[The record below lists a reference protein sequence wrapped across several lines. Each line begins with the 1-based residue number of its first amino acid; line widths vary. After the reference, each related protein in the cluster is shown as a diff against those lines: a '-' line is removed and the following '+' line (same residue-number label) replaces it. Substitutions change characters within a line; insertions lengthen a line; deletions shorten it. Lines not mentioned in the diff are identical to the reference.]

1 MEKYRQIYNDILER
15 LRNGEFDHDNKL
27 LPSDQQLVMKYKT
40 SRETVRKAMKL
51 LADEGY
57 VQRLR
62 GKGTIAIERRQFL
75 FPVAEIKSYQ
85 ELVDEAHLKSKTT
98 VLSISQSAVPEWLGP
113 VNDTLTWR
121 VVRLREVEN
130 EPDVI
135 DYDYILCDVVDE
147 IPIYVAQ
154 NSLFAYFE
162 QELGLTID
170 YAIKK
175 VTVEQATID
184 DQRHLKISAHT
195 PIVVVRSRTYLA
207 DSRILSYTESRHRA
221 DRFSSV
227 EFARRVH

>member
-85 ELVDEAHLKSKTT
+85 ELVDEAHLESKTT

-135 DYDYILCDVVDE
+135 DNDYI
-147 IPIYVAQ
+147 
-154 NSLFAYFE
+154 
-162 QELGLTID
+162 
-170 YAIKK
+170 
-175 VTVEQATID
+175 
-184 DQRHLKISAHT
+184 
-195 PIVVVRSRTYLA
+195 
-207 DSRILSYTESRHRA
+207 
-221 DRFSSV
+221 
-227 EFARRVH
+227 